1 MIEHNASIV
10 FPAAPLLT
18 VILALIGK
26 KEEEDLIT
34 TKTIFLFL
42 FLRYGSDYVGIFQ

>member
-26 KEEEDLIT
+26 KIISKNNLNS
-34 TKTIFLFL
+34 FSFY
-42 FLRYGSDYVGIFQ
+42 RHGSNHVRIFQ